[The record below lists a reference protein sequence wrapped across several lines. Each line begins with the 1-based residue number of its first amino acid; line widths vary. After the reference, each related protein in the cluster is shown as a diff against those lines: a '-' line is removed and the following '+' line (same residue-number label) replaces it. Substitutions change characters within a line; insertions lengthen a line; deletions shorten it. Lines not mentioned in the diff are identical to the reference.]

1 MNKFLPVVAIL
12 LLLSAASCQKSE
24 LKEMVNT
31 DSFVSVRQSAIA
43 SVNGPTTA
51 AINQEVKFTV
61 SWPYAGYCQTFKS
74 FKAESLSDTT
84 RIKLFTAT
92 NVAEDCTGKEVQRS
106 STFTFKSDKAGVYF
120 LKFLGPDSA
129 RAIVDTLTVR

>member
-24 LKEMVNT
+24 LKEMVDT
-31 DSFVSVRQSAIA
+31 DNFISVRQSAIA

-51 AINQEVKFTV
+51 AVNQEVKFTV

-74 FKAESLSDTT
+74 FKAQKLSDTT

-92 NVAEDCTGKEVQRS
+92 NVANDCAGKEVQRS
-106 STFTFKSDKAGVYF
+106 STFTFKSDKAGIYY
-120 LKFLGPDSA
+120 LKFLGPDSVK
-129 RAIVDTLTVR
+129 AIVDTLTVR